1 MNDELSSLKSAMLGH
16 AVADAMGVP
25 VEFESRETL
34 KKDPVT
40 GYRGY
45 GSHSV
50 PAGTWSDDTSM
61 NLASLDSLSRGL
73 DYGDMLERFC
83 RWKNQAA
90 YTATDEV
97 FDMGISTVE
106 RRLRSDLSLCTYSL
120 NEVRAA
126 ELLWQLPVHRQSS
139 DRTEG
144 SRRRGS
150 QVWCALC
157 RAAYSGLRP
166 RQRRFPL

>member
-90 YTATDEV
+90 
-97 FDMGISTVE
+97 
-106 RRLRSDLSLCTYSL
+106 
-120 NEVRAA
+120 
-126 ELLWQLPVHRQSS
+126 
-139 DRTEG
+139 
-144 SRRRGS
+144 
-150 QVWCALC
+150 
-157 RAAYSGLRP
+157 
-166 RQRRFPL
+166 

>member
-50 PAGTWSDDTSM
+50 PAGT
-61 NLASLDSLSRGL
+61 
-73 DYGDMLERFC
+73 
-83 RWKNQAA
+83 
-90 YTATDEV
+90 
-97 FDMGISTVE
+97 
-106 RRLRSDLSLCTYSL
+106 
-120 NEVRAA
+120 
-126 ELLWQLPVHRQSS
+126 
-139 DRTEG
+139 
-144 SRRRGS
+144 
-150 QVWCALC
+150 
-157 RAAYSGLRP
+157 
-166 RQRRFPL
+166 

>member
-73 DYGDMLERFC
+73 DYGDMLERF
-83 RWKNQAA
+83 AA
-90 YTATDEV
+90 RQ
-97 FDMGISTVE
+97 GK
-106 RRLRSDLSLCTYSL
+106 RLTRPAGELYRCSADDLSNFLAFMNGNYF
-120 NEVRAA
+120 A
-126 ELLWQLPVHRQSS
+126 
-139 DRTEG
+139 
-144 SRRRGS
+144 
-150 QVWCALC
+150 
-157 RAAYSGLRP
+157 
-166 RQRRFPL
+166 

>member
-50 PAGTWSDDTSM
+50 PPVPPQTKYLTWAFPQSKPCAGLNGAQRLWNAAARGSM
-61 NLASLDSLSRGL
+61 TMATVLSCG
-73 DYGDMLERFC
+73 
-83 RWKNQAA
+83 
-90 YTATDEV
+90 
-97 FDMGISTVE
+97 S
-106 RRLRSDLSLCTYSL
+106 
-120 NEVRAA
+120 
-126 ELLWQLPVHRQSS
+126 
-139 DRTEG
+139 
-144 SRRRGS
+144 SRRCSTANIG
-150 QVWCALC
+150 
-157 RAAYSGLRP
+157 
-166 RQRRFPL
+166 

>member
-61 NLASLDSLSRGL
+61 NLASLDSFGL
-73 DYGDMLERFC
+73 DY
-83 RWKNQAA
+83 
-90 YTATDEV
+90 TAPVTD
-97 FDMGISTVE
+97 G
-106 RRLRSDLSLCTYSL
+106 
-120 NEVRAA
+120 
-126 ELLWQLPVHRQSS
+126 
-139 DRTEG
+139 
-144 SRRRGS
+144 
-150 QVWCALC
+150 
-157 RAAYSGLRP
+157 RP
-166 RQRRFPL
+166 FPLLRLLIRLPKPMNKYREPNLNTPDKRRQK